1 MNYEN
6 TNIMNQA
13 TIEELQTQNAKLQK
27 KIDELNQFVQE
38 LLSVVKQYAPPE
50 VHANLNPRA

>member
-6 TNIMNQA
+6 TTIMNEA